1 MSVFFK
7 QAFIILVLV
16 LLGSGGLLAAK
27 FFSMNNQP
35 CIVKLMLREFSFD
48 ESYCYLFINSMDRCD
63 GNYNTA
69 KDLFSRT
76 YVVNKIEDVNLSV

>member
-1 MSVFFK
+1 
-7 QAFIILVLV
+7 
-16 LLGSGGLLAAK
+16 
-27 FFSMNNQP
+27 
-35 CIVKLMLREFSFD
+35 MLREFSFD